1 MTSMDNTQV
10 DNGSVSI
17 ENSAETSLVEPTMI
31 VNALR
36 HPVLLI
42 SKHGVVLYANAAAET
57 FFHAS
62 SAKLASDTF
71 DAFVPF
77 GSPLLTLIDYARE
90 RGAPINEYGV
100 DLSIPQVSAGRPVDI
115 QVAPVPESPDDI
127 LVMLQ
132 ERFMAQ
138 KIDRQLNHRGA
149 ARSLTGLGSMLA
161 HEVKN
166 PLSGIRGAAQ
176 LLESSVDDQDQPL
189 TQLIRDEVDR
199 ICDLVERMEA
209 FGDDRP
215 VERKPLNIHTVLDH
229 VKKIAQNGFAK
240 HIQFRDNF
248 DPSLPPVLANRDQ
261 LVQVFLNLI
270 KNASESIGPDATD
283 GEIMLT
289 TAFRPGLRL
298 SVAGARESVT
308 LPLEF
313 SVQDNGAGIAPELL
327 PHLFDPFVTSK
338 VHGSGLGLALVA
350 KIIGDH
356 GGVIE
361 CNSKKKKT
369 VFRISLP
376 RPDKYTLADIGA
388 GD

>member
-1 MTSMDNTQV
+1 MTSLESSDITQAPLAKPHAI
-10 DNGSVSI
+10 D
-17 ENSAETSLVEPTMI
+17 ETAMI

-42 SKHGVVLYANAAAET
+42 DKHGVVRFANAAAEA

-62 SAKLASDTF
+62 STKLTSARFDT
-71 DAFVPF
+71 FVPF

-100 DLSIPQVSAGRPVDI
+100 DLSTPQVSTGRPVDI
-115 QVAPVPESPDDI
+115 QVAPVPESPEDI

-132 ERFMAQ
+132 ERSMAQ

-176 LLESSVDDQDQPL
+176 LLEESVDDQDQAL
-189 TQLIRDEVDR
+189 TRLIRDEVDR
-199 ICDLVERMEA
+199 ICSLVERMEA

-215 VERKPLNIHTVLDH
+215 VERKPINIHTVLDH

-240 HIQFRDNF
+240 HIRFRDNF
-248 DPSLPPVLANRDQ
+248 DPSLPPVLGNRDQ
-261 LVQVFLNLI
+261 LIQVFLNLL

-298 SVAGARESVT
+298 SVAGAKERVT

-338 VHGSGLGLALVA
+338 AHGSGLGLALVA

-361 CNSKKKKT
+361 CDSKKKKT
-369 VFRISLP
+369 IFRVSMP
-376 RPDKYTLADIGA
+376 RFDNAAPFDDA
-388 GD
+388 GED